1 MAHIKKYIG
10 VKLELELLESLETQ
24 KEKNLLELDI
34 TVPMQKQVVHKKWL
48 VMIGKSVNIDVV
60 NNFDK
65 ILNKFLLKE
74 DALNLNGSGAKAVTS
89 PQFQQVIKNVQNQAG
104 AQGDILK
111 ALGASLMGDE
121 HVQDFNKLLD
131 PKNTE
136 YKNVDDFLKKHQD
149 LAPRFAEL
157 GLIQPKPAPDQKSQ
171 DTDKKQNQTP
181 SISNSTS
188 TDNSTS
194 YGGQLQGV

>member
-1 MAHIKKYIG
+1 
-10 VKLELELLESLETQ
+10 
-24 KEKNLLELDI
+24 
-34 TVPMQKQVVHKKWL
+34 MQKQVVHKKWL

-74 DALNLNGSGAKAVTS
+74 DSLNLTGSGAKAVTS
-89 PQFQQVIKNVQNQAG
+89 PQFQQVIKNVQTQAG

-111 ALGASLMGDE
+111 ALGATLMGDQ

-136 YKNVDDFLKKHQD
+136 FKTPDDFLKKHQD

-157 GLIQPKPAPDQKSQ
+157 GLIQPQNQTPNQKSQ

>member
-1 MAHIKKYIG
+1 
-10 VKLELELLESLETQ
+10 
-24 KEKNLLELDI
+24 
-34 TVPMQKQVVHKKWL
+34 
-48 VMIGKSVNIDVV
+48 MIGKSVNIDVM

-74 DALNLNGSGAKAVTS
+74 DSLNLTGSGAKAVTS

-157 GLIQPKPAPDQKSQ
+157 GLIQPKPAPEQKTQ
-171 DTDKKQNQTP
+171 DTVKKQNQTP